1 LFLAQLSY
9 KLLLQNRATIF
20 KIKQCAAL
28 NFGKKVIN
36 LKNGNL
42 SDKLIPILGI
52 LILIGLSAWGII
64 AMKSNGYTF
73 NDVLE
78 WIASAAG
85 WGVGIWV
92 VFGIAVTLLIPL
104 LLRLLFM
111 LRIMLV
117 FFGVVFLISGYTIA
131 SVICFVLAGIISVV
145 LYIRDDELD

>member
-1 LFLAQLSY
+1 
-9 KLLLQNRATIF
+9 
-20 KIKQCAAL
+20 
-28 NFGKKVIN
+28 VIN

-52 LILIGLSAWGII
+52 LILIGLSTWGII

-104 LLRLLFM
+104 LVRLLFM

-117 FFGVVFLISGYTIA
+117 FL
-131 SVICFVLAGIISVV
+131 V
-145 LYIRDDELD
+145 LYFLLADFRS

>member
-1 LFLAQLSY
+1 
-9 KLLLQNRATIF
+9 
-20 KIKQCAAL
+20 
-28 NFGKKVIN
+28 
-36 LKNGNL
+36 
-42 SDKLIPILGI
+42 
-52 LILIGLSAWGII
+52 
-64 AMKSNGYTF
+64 MKSNGYTF

-117 FFGVVFLISGYTIA
+117 FFGVVFLISG
-131 SVICFVLAGIISVV
+131 FP
-145 LYIRDDELD
+145 